1 MQMSKPKATPKKETK
16 GQYKLTMKLNDC
28 VFCCETDN
36 LEEAILANKP
46 SFLKTKVLMI
56 IEKDGKICEKQVFGF
71 NGRQLFRSPLF
82 LRTLV
87 RKLIF
92 K

>member
-1 MQMSKPKATPKKETK
+1 MAKPKATPKETK
-16 GQYKLTMKLNDC
+16 GRYKLTMKLNDC
-28 VFCCETDN
+28 VFTCDTDN

-46 SFLKTKVLMI
+46 NFLKTKVLI
-56 IEKDGKICEKQVFGF
+56 KIEKDGKICEKQIFGF
-71 NGRQLFRSPLF
+71 NGRQLFRSPIF

-87 RKLIF
+87 NKLIF